1 MITTEITEITKTT
14 KTTKTKTGRIIK
26 NSLRI
31 AVNSAERLEIKKI
44 KSKLNANRIKY
55 QWIQTDEI

>member
-1 MITTEITEITKTT
+1 MRTTRTT
-14 KTTKTKTGRIIK
+14 KTNRIIK
-26 NSLRI
+26 NSLRVV
-31 AVNSAERLEIKKI
+31 VNSAERLEIKKI

>member
-1 MITTEITEITKTT
+1 MIITETTETT
-14 KTTKTKTGRIIK
+14 KTTKTNRIIK

-31 AVNSAERLEIKKI
+31 AVNSLERLEIKKI

>member
-1 MITTEITEITKTT
+1 MIITETTKTT
-14 KTTKTKTGRIIK
+14 KTTKTNRIIK

-31 AVNSAERLEIKKI
+31 AVNSVERLEIKKI